1 SSRSASSTAG
11 ASCASSSSASARN
24 VAAGWKETTMA
35 EAEATIEQA
44 DVEAEPVEIEAPA
57 PTEPAAEPAAGAE
70 DAPPAEGK
78 AKKPAKEPRKPRKG
92 KPPADG
98 EGAADEAPSIA
109 AHPRAT
115 RSVARAKSWGAL
127 GGFLV
132 GGYLSLPTHTL
143 ASAGLRALIAGTV
156 CYVAAWAG
164 AVFFWRRMV
173 PLEISS
179 RQEQLVKEAEALQAR
194 HLAAASH

>member
-1 SSRSASSTAG
+1 MS
-11 ASCASSSSASARN
+11 
-24 VAAGWKETTMA
+24 
-35 EAEATIEQA
+35 EAEATVEPA
-44 DVEAEPVEIEAPA
+44 EAEPVEIEAPA
-57 PTEPAAEPAAGAE
+57 IPEPGAEPADGGEGAGA
-70 DAPPAEGK
+70 K

-92 KPPADG
+92 KPPAAG
-98 EGAADEAPSIA
+98 EAPAGEAPSIA

-115 RSVARAKSWGAL
+115 RSIARAKSWGAL
-127 GGFLV
+127 GGFVL

-179 RQEQLVKEAEALQAR
+179 RQEQLVREAETLRAR
-194 HLAAASH
+194 HQAAAAQGAQAAARTQAAAQLAQESPPRR

>member
-1 SSRSASSTAG
+1 
-11 ASCASSSSASARN
+11 
-24 VAAGWKETTMA
+24 MA
-35 EAEATIEQA
+35 EAEATIEPA
-44 DVEAEPVEIEAPA
+44 EAEPVEIEAPA
-57 PTEPAAEPAAGAE
+57 PPEPAAEPAADAE
-70 DAPPAEGK
+70 DAGEGK

-98 EGAADEAPSIA
+98 EGADESPSIA

-127 GGFLV
+127 VGFVL

-143 ASAGLRALIAGTV
+143 VSAGVRALIAGTV
-156 CYVAAWAG
+156 CYVAVWAG

-179 RQEQLVKEAEALQAR
+179 RQEAMVREAEALHAR
-194 HLAAASH
+194 HQAAASQGAQAAVRAQAAAQLAQESGPRR

>member
-1 SSRSASSTAG
+1 
-11 ASCASSSSASARN
+11 
-24 VAAGWKETTMA
+24 MA
-35 EAEATIEQA
+35 EAEATVEPA
-44 DVEAEPVEIEAPA
+44 EAEPVELEAPA
-57 PTEPAAEPAAGAE
+57 DADAEAAAPEPEADAG
-70 DAPPAEGK
+70 GK

-92 KPPADG
+92 KSPEAG
-98 EGAADEAPSIA
+98 EEGGGDDVPSIA

-127 GGFLV
+127 GGFLL

-143 ASAGLRALIAGTV
+143 ASAGLRALVAGTV

-179 RQEQLVKEAEALQAR
+179 RQEQMVREAESLQAR
-194 HLAAASH
+194 HQAAASQGAQAAARAQAAAQLAQESPPRR